1 MKTEAKPKPTRR
13 HSEPKNPSTTLRAS
27 LSRPLAEFILRNRSA
42 QGDSLRRRS
51 HPTFRFVARSD
62 SVLRYGVTLAA
73 FLCIGFSGMGEAVA
87 QKVRVAMPAKSM
99 TFLNFYVGDK
109 FGVYK
114 AEGLEVSLEVIK
126 TEVGVAG
133 MVAGEIDYTGAIG
146 SAMRAAASG
155 VPLKA
160 TMFSMDRVL
169 IYMFARPTIKS
180 IGELKGGKS
189 VATTGLLATPT
200 YAAKVMAR
208 AHGLNPDKDLIFI
221 ATGDVATSLAALQS
235 GAADVA
241 MLSIPF
247 NFKAEELG
255 FRNLGSAVD
264 YLQTPFAGV
273 AAADAKIKANP
284 AQVKRMIRATLKGM
298 ELTRDPANQE
308 RVIRL
313 LIDEFKINRN
323 AAALSLQEIVKA
335 FTRDGTIAEDAVKAE
350 IKEIREQA
358 KLRGD
363 IPIGQLVDYRLLK
376 EVLAETKR

>member
-1 MKTEAKPKPTRR
+1 LRHAKV
-13 HSEPKNPSTTLRAS
+13 L
-27 LSRPLAEFILRNRSA
+27 LAILW
-42 QGDSLRRRS
+42 
-51 HPTFRFVARSD
+51 
-62 SVLRYGVTLAA
+62 
-73 FLCIGFSGMGEAVA
+73 IGFSGTSEAVG

-99 TFLNFYVGDK
+99 TFLNFYVGEK

-114 AEGLEVSLEVIK
+114 AEGLDVSLEVIK

-133 MVAGEIDYTGAIG
+133 MVAGEIDYTSAIG
-146 SAMRAAASG
+146 STMRAAATG

-160 TMFSMDRVL
+160 TLFSMDRVL

-180 IGELKGGKS
+180 IEELKGGKT
-189 VATTGLLATPT
+189 VATTGLVATPT

-208 AHGLNPDKDLIFI
+208 ARGLNPDKDLIFI
-221 ATGDVATSLAALQS
+221 ATGDVATSLAALHT
-235 GAADVA
+235 GTVDVA

-273 AAADAKIKANP
+273 GVADAKIKANP

-298 ELTRDPANQE
+298 EFTKDPANHE
-308 RVIRL
+308 RVAGL
-313 LIDEFKINRN
+313 LMDEFKLDRKT
-323 AAALSLQEIVKA
+323 ATLSLREIIKV
-335 FTRDGTIAEDAVKAE
+335 FTKDGTIPEAAVKAE

-358 KLRGD
+358 KLKGE
-363 IPIGQLVDYRLLK
+363 ISISQLVDYRLLE

>member
-1 MKTEAKPKPTRR
+1 MKAGAKGLV
-13 HSEPKNPSTTLRAS
+13 LRNGTALVAS
-27 LSRPLAEFILRNRSA
+27 LWI
-42 QGDSLRRRS
+42 
-51 HPTFRFVARSD
+51 V
-62 SVLRYGVTLAA
+62 
-73 FLCIGFSGMGEAVA
+73 FSGVGEAMA

-99 TFLNFYVGDK
+99 TFLNLYVGDK
-109 FGVYK
+109 FGIYK
-114 AEGLEVSLEVIK
+114 AEGLELSLEVIK

-155 VPLKA
+155 VPIKA

-169 IYMFARPTIKS
+169 IYMYARPTIKS
-180 IGELKGGKS
+180 IEELKGGKT

-208 AHGLNPDKDLIFI
+208 GHGLNPDKDLVFI

-255 FRNLGSAVD
+255 FRNLGSAVN
-264 YLQTPFAGV
+264 YLQTPFAGLG
-273 AAADAKIKANP
+273 AADAKIKGNP
-284 AQVKRMIRATLKGM
+284 SQVKRMIRATLKGI
-298 ELTRDPANQE
+298 ESTKDLANQE
-308 RVIRL
+308 KVTGL
-313 LIDEFKINRN
+313 LMDEFKLDRKT
-323 AAALSLQEIVKA
+323 AALSLREIVKV
-335 FTRDGTIAEDAVKAE
+335 FTRDGMIPEDAVKAE

-358 KLRGD
+358 KLKGD
-363 IPIGQLVDYRLLK
+363 IPVSQLVDYRLL
-376 EVLAETKR
+376 EEILAEMKR

>member
-1 MKTEAKPKPTRR
+1 MKTETK
-13 HSEPKNPSTTLRAS
+13 RATEE
-27 LSRPLAEFILRNRSA
+27 L
-42 QGDSLRRRS
+42 
-51 HPTFRFVARSD
+51 
-62 SVLRYGVTLAA
+62 VLQYGVTLAV
-73 FLCIGFSGMGEAVA
+73 FLWIGFFGRGEAVA

-133 MVAGEIDYTGAIG
+133 MVAVEIDYTSAIG
-146 SAMRAAASG
+146 SAMRAAATG
-155 VPLKA
+155 VPIKA
-160 TMFSMDRVL
+160 TLFSMDRVL
-169 IYMFARPTIKS
+169 IYMFARPAIKS
-180 IGELKGGKS
+180 IEELKGGKT
-189 VATTGLLATPT
+189 VATTGLVATPT

-208 AHGLNPDKDLIFI
+208 AHGLNADKDLTFI
-221 ATGDVATSLAALQS
+221 ATGDAANALAALQS

-273 AAADAKIKANP
+273 GAADAKLKTNP
-284 AQVKRMIRATLKGM
+284 AQVKRMIRATLKGI
-298 ELTRDPANQE
+298 EFTKDPANQE
-308 RVIRL
+308 RVTGL
-313 LIDEFKINRN
+313 LMDEFKLDRKT
-323 AAALSLQEIVKA
+323 AALSLREIIKV
-335 FTRDGTIAEDAVKAE
+335 FTRDGTIPEDAVKAE
-350 IKEIREQA
+350 IREIREQA
-358 KLRGD
+358 KLKGE
-363 IPIGQLVDYRLLK
+363 IPVTQLVDYRLLE

>member
-1 MKTEAKPKPTRR
+1 MKTETK
-13 HSEPKNPSTTLRAS
+13 RATEG
-27 LSRPLAEFILRNRSA
+27 L
-42 QGDSLRRRS
+42 
-51 HPTFRFVARSD
+51 
-62 SVLRYGVTLAA
+62 VLQYGVTLAV
-73 FLCIGFSGMGEAVA
+73 FLWIGFFGRGEAVA

-133 MVAGEIDYTGAIG
+133 MVAGEIDYTSAIG
-146 SAMRAAASG
+146 SAMRAAATG
-155 VPLKA
+155 VPIKA
-160 TMFSMDRVL
+160 TLFSMDRVL

-180 IGELKGGKS
+180 IEELKGGKT
-189 VATTGLLATPT
+189 VATTGLVATPT

-208 AHGLNPDKDLIFI
+208 AHGLNADKDLTFI
-221 ATGDVATSLAALQS
+221 ATGDAANALAALQS

-273 AAADAKIKANP
+273 GAADAKLKTNP
-284 AQVKRMIRATLKGM
+284 AQVKRMIRATLKGI
-298 ELTRDPANQE
+298 EFTKDPANQE
-308 RVIRL
+308 RVTGL
-313 LIDEFKINRN
+313 LMDEFKLDRKT
-323 AAALSLQEIVKA
+323 AALSLREIIKV
-335 FTRDGTIAEDAVKAE
+335 FTRDGTIPEDAVKAE
-350 IKEIREQA
+350 IREIREQA
-358 KLRGD
+358 KLKGE
-363 IPIGQLVDYRLLK
+363 IPVTQLVDYRLLE
-376 EVLAETKR
+376 EVLADTKR

>member
-1 MKTEAKPKPTRR
+1 M
-13 HSEPKNPSTTLRAS
+13 L
-27 LSRPLAEFILRNRSA
+27 
-42 QGDSLRRRS
+42 QGL
-51 HPTFRFVARSD
+51 
-62 SVLRYGVTLAA
+62 VLRHRVTLVAW
-73 FLCIGFSGMGEAVA
+73 LCISISWTGEALA

-109 FGVYK
+109 FGSYK

-133 MVAGEIDYTGAIG
+133 MVAGEIDYTTAIG
-146 SAMRAAASG
+146 STLRAAATG
-155 VPLKA
+155 VPIKA

-169 IYMFARPTIKS
+169 IYMFAKPTIKS
-180 IGELKGGKS
+180 IEELKGGRPVS
-189 VATTGLLATPT
+189 TTGLVATPT

-221 ATGDVATSLAALQS
+221 ATGDVANSLAALQS

-273 AAADAKIKANP
+273 GAADSKIRANP
-284 AQVKRMIRATLKGM
+284 GQVKRMIRATLKGM
-298 ELTRDPANQE
+298 EFTRDPANQE
-308 RVIRL
+308 RVTAL
-313 LIDEFKINRN
+313 LMDEFKLDRKT
-323 AAALSLQEIVKA
+323 AALSLREIIKV
-335 FTRDGTIAEDAVKAE
+335 FTKDGTIPEDAVKAE

-358 KLRGD
+358 KLKGE
-363 IPIGQLVDYRLLK
+363 IPTSQLVDYKLLE
-376 EVLAETKR
+376 EVLAEAKR

>member
-1 MKTEAKPKPTRR
+1 
-13 HSEPKNPSTTLRAS
+13 
-27 LSRPLAEFILRNRSA
+27 
-42 QGDSLRRRS
+42 
-51 HPTFRFVARSD
+51 
-62 SVLRYGVTLAA
+62 
-73 FLCIGFSGMGEAVA
+73 
-87 QKVRVAMPAKSM
+87 M

-133 MVAGEIDYTGAIG
+133 MVAGEVDYTSAIG

-155 VPLKA
+155 VPIKA
-160 TMFSMDRVL
+160 TMFTMDRVL
-169 IYMFARPTIKS
+169 IYMFAKPTIKS
-180 IGELKGGKS
+180 IEELKGGKT
-189 VATTGLLATPT
+189 VATTGLVATPT

-208 AHGLNPDKDLIFI
+208 ARGLNPDDLVFI
-221 ATGDVATSLAALQS
+221 ATGDVANSLAALQS

-273 AAADAKIKANP
+273 AAADAKIKANS

-298 ELTRDPANQE
+298 AFTKDPANQE
-308 RVIRL
+308 KVTGL
-313 LIDEFKINRN
+313 LMDEFKLDRKT
-323 AAALSLQEIVKA
+323 AALSLREIIKV
-335 FTRDGTIAEDAVKAE
+335 FTKDGTTPEDAVKTE

-358 KLRGD
+358 KLKSE
-363 IPIGQLVDYRLLK
+363 IPTSQLVDYRLLE
-376 EVLAETKR
+376 EVLGEMKR

>member
-1 MKTEAKPKPTRR
+1 MKTEAEPTN
-13 HSEPKNPSTTLRAS
+13 K
-27 LSRPLAEFILRNRSA
+27 
-42 QGDSLRRRS
+42 G
-51 HPTFRFVARSD
+51 
-62 SVLRYGVTLAA
+62 SVLRGGVTLVA
-73 FLCIGFSGMGEAVA
+73 FLWIGFSGMGQVAA
-87 QKVRVAMPAKSM
+87 QKIRVATPAKSM
-99 TFLNFYVGDK
+99 TFLNFYVGGK

-114 AEGLEVSLEVIK
+114 AEGLDVSFEVIK

-133 MVAGEIDYTGAIG
+133 MVAAEIDYTTAIG
-146 SAMRAAASG
+146 STMRAAATG

-169 IYMFARPTIKS
+169 IYMFAKPTIKS
-180 IGELKGGKS
+180 IEELKGGKT
-189 VATTGLLATPT
+189 VATTGLVATPT

-208 AHGLNPDKDLIFI
+208 ARGLNPDKDLIFI
-221 ATGDVATSLAALQS
+221 ATGDVVNSLAALQT
-235 GAADVA
+235 GTVDVA

-273 AAADAKIKANP
+273 GAADAKLKANP

-298 ELTRDPANQE
+298 EFTKDPANQD
-308 RVIRL
+308 RVAGL
-313 LIDEFKINRN
+313 LMDEFKLDRKT
-323 AAALSLQEIVKA
+323 AALSLQEIIKV
-335 FTRDGTIAEDAVKAE
+335 FTKDGTIPENAVRAE

-358 KLRGD
+358 KLKGE
-363 IPIGQLVDYRLLK
+363 IPISQLVDYRLLE

>member
-1 MKTEAKPKPTRR
+1 MKTTAKPTI
-13 HSEPKNPSTTLRAS
+13 EGS
-27 LSRPLAEFILRNRSA
+27 L
-42 QGDSLRRRS
+42 
-51 HPTFRFVARSD
+51 
-62 SVLRYGVTLAA
+62 LRYGVTLAV
-73 FLCIGFSGMGEAVA
+73 FFWIGFFAMGEAMA

-109 FGVYK
+109 FGIYK

-133 MVAGEIDYTGAIG
+133 MVAGEIDYTSAIG
-146 SAMRAAASG
+146 SAMRAAATG
-155 VPLKA
+155 MPIKA
-160 TMFSMDRVL
+160 IMFSMDRVL
-169 IYMFARPTIKS
+169 IYMFAKPTIKS
-180 IGELKGGKS
+180 IENLKGGKT

-221 ATGDVATSLAALQS
+221 AMGDVATSLTALQS

-273 AAADAKIKANP
+273 GAADAKLKTNP
-284 AQVKRMIRATLKGM
+284 SEVKRMIRATLKGI
-298 ELTRDPANQE
+298 EFTRDPANHE
-308 RVIRL
+308 KVIGL
-313 LIDEFKINRN
+313 LMDEFKLDRKT
-323 AAALSLQEIVKA
+323 AALSLREIVKV
-335 FTRDGTIAEDAVKAE
+335 FTKDGTTPEDAVRAE

-358 KLRGD
+358 KLKGE
-363 IPIGQLVDYRLLK
+363 IPVTQIVNYRLLE
-376 EVLAETKR
+376 EVLAEMKR

>member
-1 MKTEAKPKPTRR
+1 MKTKAKP
-13 HSEPKNPSTTLRAS
+13 TTEGL
-27 LSRPLAEFILRNRSA
+27 
-42 QGDSLRRRS
+42 
-51 HPTFRFVARSD
+51 
-62 SVLRYGVTLAA
+62 VLRYGITLAA
-73 FLCIGFSGMGEAVA
+73 FFWIGFSGMGEAVA

-133 MVAGEIDYTGAIG
+133 MVAGEIDYTSAIG
-146 SAMRAAASG
+146 SALRAAATG
-155 VPLKA
+155 MPIKA

-169 IYMFARPTIKS
+169 IYMFAKPTIKS
-180 IGELKGGKS
+180 IEELKGGKT

-200 YAAKVMAR
+200 YAAKIMAR

-221 ATGDVATSLAALQS
+221 AMGDVATSLAALQS

-273 AAADAKIKANP
+273 GAADAKLKNNP
-284 AQVKRMIRATLKGM
+284 SQVKRMIRATLKGI
-298 ELTRDPANQE
+298 EFTRDPANQE
-308 RVIRL
+308 RVIGL
-313 LIDEFKINRN
+313 LIDEFKLDRKT
-323 AAALSLQEIVKA
+323 AALSLREIDKV
-335 FTRDGTIAEDAVKAE
+335 FTRDGTIPEDAVKAE

-358 KLRGD
+358 KLKGE
-363 IPIGQLVDYRLLK
+363 IPVTQLVNYRLLE
-376 EVLAETKR
+376 EVLAEMKR